1 MQHDEG
7 REARFSSCFSSHLIL
22 CEGRGTAET
31 WRPRRREFGE
41 ARRKQ
46 KREAERAERASATS
60 NGCTPLL
67 SSSTFRTFLHL
78 PGAAGA
84 PPLPSPHPRLS
95 TDTAAARS
103 LAEGAD
109 VEGCGEERNAD
120 VDDVD
125 EDGGKAES
133 SSARASTAASM
144 ALGEDASMA
153 ASASALSR
161 ARALVRGAKESKR
174 DKEVRERPFPSLVSL
189 SRFLKEKKTRK
200 KKVLG
205 SLAPPLSFDPLR
217 FAVEALVEAEIPP
230 ALSLSLFA
238 SLSRAPSPQS

>member
-7 REARFSSCFSSHLIL
+7 REARISSCFSSHLII

-60 NGCTPLL
+60 NGCIPLL

-174 DKEVRERPFPSLVSL
+174 DKEGSSRATLPFSCLSLALFER
-189 SRFLKEKKTRK
+189 KKNEEKKSAWLSCSSI
-200 KKVLG
+200 VLRP
-205 SLAPPLSFDPLR
+205 A
-217 FAVEALVEAEIPP
+217 ALC
-230 ALSLSLFA
+230 S
-238 SLSRAPSPQS
+238 